1 MENLHATTVQFIAGI
16 IKCFVVEWIAVK
28 DFDTFIVPFLD
39 PQSVT
44 FVEDLQHDWY
54 HLSTGGV
61 LWPNSHFR

>member
-1 MENLHATTVQFIAGI
+1 MEQLHATTVQFIAGV

-44 FVEDLQHDWY
+44 FVEDLQHAAA
-54 HLSTGGV
+54 
-61 LWPNSHFR
+61 